1 MSVIGIGIDVVNI
14 KRIKNILKK
23 NKKNFLKKILNDKE
37 LKKNISEAFISK
49 RFAAKEAFSKAL
61 GIGIGKNLS
70 FKDITILNDK
80 NGKPKILI
88 NNKIKKIIFKLYKLK
103 KFTIHLSLTDDYPFA
118 IANVLILKG

>member
-23 NKKNFLKKILNDKE
+23 NKKNFLKKILSEKE

-88 NNKIKKIIFKLYKLK
+88 NNKIKKIISKLYKSK

-118 IANVLILKG
+118 IANVLILKA

>member
-23 NKKNFLKKILNDKE
+23 NKKNFLKKILSEKE

>member
-23 NKKNFLKKILNDKE
+23 NKKNFLKKILSEKE

-118 IANVLILKG
+118 IANVLILKA

>member
-23 NKKNFLKKILNDKE
+23 NKKNFLKKILNEKE

>member
-23 NKKNFLKKILNDKE
+23 NKKNFLKKILNEKE

-118 IANVLILKG
+118 IANVLILKA

>member
-23 NKKNFLKKILNDKE
+23 NKKNFLKKILNEKE

-88 NNKIKKIIFKLYKLK
+88 NNKIKKIISKLYKSK

-118 IANVLILKG
+118 IANVLILKA